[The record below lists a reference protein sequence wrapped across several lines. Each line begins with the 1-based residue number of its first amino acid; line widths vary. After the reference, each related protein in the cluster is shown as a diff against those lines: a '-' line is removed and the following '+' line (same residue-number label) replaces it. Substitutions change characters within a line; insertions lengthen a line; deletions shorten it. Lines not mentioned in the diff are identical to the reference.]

1 MVLRVYRK
9 ATGAEQNIFEIQV
22 IKMQNGQRG
31 QAPANS
37 RSIIYLN
44 PTKNEM
50 LRGHVYSEY
59 YNRIMPF
66 RNECELLR
74 GMDDLFDSISF
85 PQASFQ
91 EREFDIKRGKPK
103 IKRVDDAVEE
113 TMNKIMSETPA
124 TFVVNVQYRKNATW
138 QGTITW
144 VEQNQTLHFRSALEM
159 LKLMEQ
165 AAMNGAVPVVSWDG
179 KKSESK

>member
-1 MVLRVYRK
+1 
-9 ATGAEQNIFEIQV
+9 
-22 IKMQNGQRG
+22 MQNGQRG
-31 QAPANS
+31 QASANS

-44 PTKNEM
+44 SIKNET
-50 LRGHVYSEY
+50 LKGYVYSAH
-59 YNRIMPF
+59 YNSVMPF
-66 RNECELLR
+66 QNECEFLR

-91 EREFDIKRGKPK
+91 GRKFDIKRARPK

-113 TMNKIMSETPA
+113 TMNKIMSEAPA

-165 AAMNGAVPVVSWDG
+165 AAADGAVSVVNWNG
-179 KKSESK
+179 KKSEPK

>member
-1 MVLRVYRK
+1 MKLQELQRK
-9 ATGAEQNIFEIQV
+9 
-22 IKMQNGQRG
+22 
-31 QAPANS
+31 QAPSAS

-44 PTKNEM
+44 PIHSETLK
-50 LRGHVYSEY
+50 GHVYSEY
-59 YNRIMPF
+59 YKKTMPF

-74 GMDDLFDSISF
+74 GMDDLFDSLSF
-85 PQASFQ
+85 PQASF
-91 EREFDIKRGKPK
+91 EGRKFKIKKAKPI

-113 TMNKIMSETPA
+113 TMNEIISEKPT

-144 VEQNQTLHFRSALEM
+144 VEQNQTMHFRSALEM

-165 AAMNGAVPVVSWDG
+165 ATMCGATPVVSWDG
-179 KKSESK
+179 EESDKSN

>member
-1 MVLRVYRK
+1 M
-9 ATGAEQNIFEIQV
+9 
-22 IKMQNGQRG
+22 IKVQNGQR
-31 QAPANS
+31 QRTTANS
-37 RSIIYLN
+37 QSIIYLSSIKSE
-44 PTKNEM
+44 T

-59 YNRIMPF
+59 YKKILPF

-85 PQASFQ
+85 PQASF
-91 EREFDIKRGKPK
+91 EGRKFEVKKPK
-103 IKRVDDAVEE
+103 PIIEKVDDAVDEI
-113 TMNKIMSETPA
+113 MNKILNEKPI

-144 VEQNQTLHFRSALEM
+144 VEQNQTVRFRSALEM

-165 AAMNGAVPVVSWDG
+165 ASLDGAAPVVNWSG
-179 KKSESK
+179 KNSGGSE